1 MRMKNGKKASFTLIE
16 LLVVIAI
23 IAILAAMLLPALQKA
38 KLKAEQSNC
47 TGNMKQ
53 LGAAGSL
60 YAADHQGMLPASK
73 PWGPVN
79 GFPSWDVLIAI
90 AAGANLDENAIK
102 GKLTATDGWTLF
114 PVTHPAYKTL
124 KIFTCPSDKDEAG
137 IGTSATCRSY
147 VENEGHAADDNMCR
161 AAAIPVSKVDS
172 HAGTIWLLE
181 SHNRA
186 TRLGEDTNTPDNS
199 GWGTL
204 AICAN
209 STDTAAAYG
218 GTAPMHGTKQKLSGN
233 AVMHDGHVELANRE
247 KVEEKDFSLLRY
259 IKQ

>member
-1 MRMKNGKKASFTLIE
+1 MKNGKKASFTLIE

-38 KLKAEQSNC
+38 KQKAEQSNC

-181 SHNRA
+181 S
-186 TRLGEDTNTPDNS
+186 
-199 GWGTL
+199 
-204 AICAN
+204 I
-209 STDTAAAYG
+209 
-218 GTAPMHGTKQKLSGN
+218 TAPRVWERIPIPPTTVVGALWRSAQTQRIRRPPM
-233 AVMHDGHVELANRE
+233 VEPPPCMAPSRN
-247 KVEEKDFSLLRY
+247 SAAMP
-259 IKQ
+259 